1 MAMALAM
8 VLGLWLLITR
18 TRMGLVI
25 QAALTHP
32 QAVQSLGHD
41 VPRVFM
47 AVFGVGSGLAA
58 LAGVMGGS
66 TYVTEP
72 AMAASV
78 GTLSF
83 VVIVI
88 GGLGSLAGAFWASLL
103 IGTAQTLAVSVDGS
117 LLDLWLQLG
126 FASPASAAS
135 ATWLNVTVSQMAP
148 LLPYALLVLMLL
160 FRPQG
165 WMGRRDG

>member
-1 MAMALAM
+1 
-8 VLGLWLLITR
+8 
-18 TRMGLVI
+18 MGLVI

-135 ATWLNVTVSQMAP
+135 ATWLNVTMSQMAP